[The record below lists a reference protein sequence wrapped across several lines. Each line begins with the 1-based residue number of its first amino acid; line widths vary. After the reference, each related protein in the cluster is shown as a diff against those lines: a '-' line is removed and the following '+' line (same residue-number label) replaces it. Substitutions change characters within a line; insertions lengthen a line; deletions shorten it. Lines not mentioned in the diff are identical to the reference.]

1 MANQQLNARKFIW
14 SNGLQ
19 NIGDQIVAAK
29 TVLPW
34 LLHAAGASGFFIA
47 LLIPVREAGSMLPQA
62 ALTPWVVGKPQRK
75 TIWVMGAV
83 GQAAAAAGLAIAAA
97 LLQGTSLAVAVI
109 VLLAGL
115 SLARSLTS
123 IASKD
128 VQGRV
133 VPKGSRGLVTGKA
146 TALGGAA
153 ALIVGASL
161 WLLREHI
168 TQTVI
173 VGLIVLAALAWLVA
187 ALVFHT
193 ITEPEEQ
200 THTQSTN
207 WWSDTWQLFVGDKDF
222 RLFVIVRAFL
232 LVSALSTSF
241 IVVLSNQ
248 KGASLGGLGVFMLAS
263 GLSALVGGRISGV
276 WSDYSSR
283 AVMSYG
289 ALASSIVVLV
299 IVACSW
305 WAPSA
310 LNVWLFPLSF
320 FVVNVVHTGIRVARK
335 TYIVDMA
342 EGDQRTRYVGAA
354 NTLMGVILLVVGVIS
369 GAIAHWGPQ
378 PALLFLAAIGLA
390 GAATSHKL
398 KDVE

>member
-1 MANQQLNARKFIW
+1 MANQQLNAQKFIW

-47 LLIPVREAGSMLPQA
+47 LLVPVREAGSMLPQA
-62 ALTPWVVGKPQRK
+62 ALTTWVVGKPQRK

-153 ALIVGASL
+153 SLIVGASL

-248 KGASLGGLGVFMLAS
+248 EGASLGGLGVFMLAS

-369 GAIAHWGPQ
+369 GAIAHRGPQ

>member
-83 GQAAAAAGLAIAAA
+83 GQAAAGLAIAAA

-153 ALIVGASL
+153 SLIVGASL

-248 KGASLGGLGVFMLAS
+248 EGASLGGLGVFMLAS

-354 NTLMGVILLVVGVIS
+354 NTLMGVILLIVGVIS

>member
-34 LLHAAGASGFFIA
+34 LLHAADASGFFIA
-47 LLIPVREAGSMLPQA
+47 LLVPVREAGSMLPQA

-83 GQAAAAAGLAIAAA
+83 GQAAAGLAIAAA

-153 ALIVGASL
+153 SLIVGATL
-161 WLLREHI
+161 WLLRERI

-173 VGLIVLAALAWLVA
+173 VGLIVLAALAWLAA

-207 WWSDTWQLFVGDKDF
+207 WWSDTWQLFVDDKDF

-248 KGASLGGLGVFMLAS
+248 EGASLGGLGVFMLAS

-354 NTLMGVILLVVGVIS
+354 NTLMGVILLIVGVIS

>member
-1 MANQQLNARKFIW
+1 MANQKLNARKFIW

-29 TVLPW
+29 TMLPW

-47 LLIPVREAGSMLPQA
+47 LLVPVREAGSMLPQA
-62 ALTPWVVGKPQRK
+62 ALTPWVVRKPQRK

-83 GQAAAAAGLAIAAA
+83 GQVAAAAGLAVAAT
-97 LLQGTSLAVAVI
+97 LLHGTSLAVAVI

-153 ALIVGASL
+153 ALIVGALL

-168 TQTVI
+168 TQAVI

-193 ITEPEEQ
+193 ITEPEGQ
-200 THTQSTN
+200 THTQATN
-207 WWSDTWQLFVGDKDF
+207 WWSDTWQLFAHNKDF

-248 KGASLGGLGVFMLAS
+248 GGASLGGLGVFMLAS

-320 FVVNVVHTGIRVARK
+320 FVVNVVSHRNPC
-335 TYIVDMA
+335 
-342 EGDQRTRYVGAA
+342 GAQ
-354 NTLMGVILLVVGVIS
+354 NLHRGYGRR
-369 GAIAHWGPQ
+369 
-378 PALLFLAAIGLA
+378 
-390 GAATSHKL
+390 
-398 KDVE
+398 

>member
-34 LLHAAGASGFFIA
+34 LLHAADASGFFIA
-47 LLIPVREAGSMLPQA
+47 LLVPVREAGSMLPQA

-153 ALIVGASL
+153 SLIVGASL

-168 TQTVI
+168 TQTMI

-248 KGASLGGLGVFMLAS
+248 EGASLGGLGVFMLAS

-369 GAIAHWGPQ
+369 GAIAHRGPQ